1 MAVYYRI
8 VQTRWA
14 ATAMSGEGARIAGG
28 RWNPPGLPAVYLA
41 ESRALAALEILVHA
55 PREALRLD
63 WRILTVEVPDDAI
76 ESVDAAGLP
85 PAWRLLPSSPIA
97 RRIGESWLRAGNSP
111 ALRLPSAIIPE
122 EYVLLV
128 NPRHEAMAHLRVS
141 KPADF
146 HFDPRFSGDQQQPRH
161 PATCSA

>member
-1 MAVYYRI
+1 MAVFYRI
-8 VQTRWA
+8 VQARWA

-76 ESVDAAGLP
+76 ESVAAADLP
-85 PAWRLLPSSPIA
+85 PAWQLLPSSPIA
-97 RRIGESWLRAGNSP
+97 RRIGEAWLRACSGP
-111 ALRLPSAIIPE
+111 AMRLPSAIIPE
-122 EYVLLV
+122 ECALLV
-128 NPRHEAMAHLRVS
+128 NPHHEAMSRLRVS
-141 KPADF
+141 KPVDF
-146 HFDPRFSGDQQQPRH
+146 RFDPRFSGD
-161 PATCSA
+161 